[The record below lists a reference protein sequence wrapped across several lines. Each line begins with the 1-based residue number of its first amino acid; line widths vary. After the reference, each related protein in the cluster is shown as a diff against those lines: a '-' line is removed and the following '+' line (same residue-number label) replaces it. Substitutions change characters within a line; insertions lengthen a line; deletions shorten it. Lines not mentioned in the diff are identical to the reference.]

1 MFKDFL
7 TYFNKNYNHLFPY
20 TKKNL
25 FLQPQKVYFMKNIFL
40 KKRVSKSLG
49 FVFKKMGDEGIL
61 VQITQNVV
69 NMDKVYTLNELG
81 SFIYHYIDEPKE
93 VNFLLNEIIKEFE
106 VTPEVAE
113 KDLEYFLN
121 DAAKMG
127 IIIVE

>member
-1 MFKDFL
+1 MTDR
-7 TYFNKNYNHLFPY
+7 
-20 TKKNL
+20 
-25 FLQPQKVYFMKNIFL
+25 FL

-49 FVFKKMGDEGIL
+49 FVYKKMGDEGIL

-81 SFIYHYIDEPKE
+81 SFIYHYLDEPRE
-93 VNFLLNEIIKEFE
+93 VKYLIEQIVKEFE
-106 VTPEVAE
+106 VTFEIAVI
-113 KDLEYFLN
+113 DLENFLN